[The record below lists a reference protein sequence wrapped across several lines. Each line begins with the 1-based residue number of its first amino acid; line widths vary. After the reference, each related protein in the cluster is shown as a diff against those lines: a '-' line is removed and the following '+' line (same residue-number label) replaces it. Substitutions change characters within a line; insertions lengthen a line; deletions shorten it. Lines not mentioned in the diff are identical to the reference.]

1 MQQKSPFIMLA
12 LSGSIL
18 MVMLF
23 TVLGYTPNTTALQ
36 ADIVGA
42 EVSIVSQQNPTPLSR
57 SNGSVRTPEE
67 ILRDIQDRVKN
78 NKPDEAKK
86 FYDELWTTRQL
97 QK

>member
-42 EVSIVSQQNPTPLSR
+42 EVSVAPQHNPTLVSQNTT
-57 SNGSVRTPEE
+57 SVRTPEE
-67 ILRDIQDRVKN
+67 ILRDIQDRVKK

-86 FYDELWTTRQL
+86 FYDELWAARQL

>member
-42 EVSIVSQQNPTPLSR
+42 EVSVAPEHNPVLVSQNSV
-57 SNGSVRTPEE
+57 SVRTPEA

-86 FYDELWTTRQL
+86 LYDELWATRQL

>member
-42 EVSIVSQQNPTPLSR
+42 EVSIAPQQNPTPILR

>member
-42 EVSIVSQQNPTPLSR
+42 EVSIAPQATPTLTSQSST
-57 SNGSVRTPEE
+57 SVRTPEA

-86 FYDELWTTRQL
+86 FYDELWAARQL